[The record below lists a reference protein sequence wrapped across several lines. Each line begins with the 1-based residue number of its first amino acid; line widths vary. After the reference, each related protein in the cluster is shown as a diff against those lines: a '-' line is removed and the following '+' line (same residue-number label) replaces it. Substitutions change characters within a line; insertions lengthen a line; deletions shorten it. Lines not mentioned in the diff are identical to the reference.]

1 MHGAAAAGGAL
12 PRSRIWALIL
22 PLHFI
27 SMCIVRT
34 VRYLSSQGDSE
45 AVRYTA
51 GYPSVPGSSYC
62 EFRGSGRS
70 CSRSAAG
77 ISACSRPARQCP
89 DRPVTPRSNPGM
101 HAVSENSE
109 FRIPKCPDCI
119 RAESVRIPV
128 LLILLHI
135 LMKWSG
141 RNSSGLIRHQDSLF
155 RLAHRQATGVRRR
168 NQSAGNFC
176 TAFHI
181 YIPYVHS
188 TSQMLY
194 WSTEFQYICLYRQV
208 PKY

>member
-1 MHGAAAAGGAL
+1 MSFSSNFSAFRPIRHRVAQGIRPYALCHSGAN
-12 PRSRIWALIL
+12 I
-22 PLHFI
+22 PLHSI
-27 SMCIVRT
+27 SVCIVRT

-51 GYPSVPGSSYC
+51 GYPSVPGRYSR

-119 RAESVRIPV
+119 RAKSVRIPV
-128 LLILLHI
+128 LLILRYR
-135 LMKWSG
+135 LMIWSG
-141 RNSSGLIRHQDSLF
+141 
-155 RLAHRQATGVRRR
+155 T
-168 NQSAGNFC
+168 C
-176 TAFHI
+176 T
-181 YIPYVHS
+181 
-188 TSQMLY
+188 QG
-194 WSTEFQYICLYRQV
+194 
-208 PKY
+208 